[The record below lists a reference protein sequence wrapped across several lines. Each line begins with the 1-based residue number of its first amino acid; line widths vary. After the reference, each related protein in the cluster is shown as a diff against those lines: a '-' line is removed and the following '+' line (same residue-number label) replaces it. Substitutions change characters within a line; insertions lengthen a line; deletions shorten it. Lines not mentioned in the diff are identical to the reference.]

1 MDTRAKDLISE
12 ALGKIHEMADANTVM
27 GDPIKVDG
35 ITIIPVSK
43 VSYGFAGGGSDLP
56 VKSEKEAFGGGTGGG
71 MTLQPLGFLIV
82 SNGDVKFIQI
92 NLDTSKTSAVVN
104 MIPDLIDKI
113 KDIAGGKGDKSD
125 KSEASAVTDAVDGE
139 IVEDKE

>member
-1 MDTRAKDLISE
+1 MDTKAKDLISE

-56 VKSEKEAFGGGTGGG
+56 TKNEKEAFGGGTGGG

-113 KDIAGGKGDKSD
+113 KDIAGGKGDKS
-125 KSEASAVTDAVDGE
+125 EASAVTDAVDGE

>member
-71 MTLQPLGFLIV
+71 MTLQPLGFLVV
-82 SNGDVKFIQI
+82 SNGDVRFIQI

-104 MIPDLIDKI
+104 MIPELLDKI
-113 KDIAGGKGDKSD
+113 KDMVGSKGDKS
-125 KSEASAVTDAVDGE
+125 AAAVVSDAVDGE
-139 IVEDKE
+139 ISEDKE

>member
-71 MTLQPLGFLIV
+71 MTLQPLGFLVV
-82 SNGDVKFIQI
+82 SNGDVRFIQI

-113 KDIAGGKGDKSD
+113 KDIAGGKGDKS
-125 KSEASAVTDAVDGE
+125 AAAVVSDAVDGE
-139 IVEDKE
+139 ISEDKE

>member
-71 MTLQPLGFLIV
+71 MTLQPLGFLVV

-104 MIPDLIDKI
+104 MIPEIIDKI
-113 KDIAGGKGDKSD
+113 KDMVGNKEDKSA
-125 KSEASAVTDAVDGE
+125 ASVISDAVDGE
-139 IVEDKE
+139 ISEDKE

>member
-71 MTLQPLGFLIV
+71 MTLQPLGFLVV
-82 SNGDVKFIQI
+82 SNGDVRFIQI

-104 MIPDLIDKI
+104 MIPELLDKI
-113 KDIAGGKGDKSD
+113 KDMVGSKGDKT
-125 KSEASAVTDAVDGE
+125 EAVVSDAVDGE
-139 IVEDKE
+139 ITEDKE

>member
-71 MTLQPLGFLIV
+71 MTLQPLGFLVV
-82 SNGDVKFIQI
+82 SNGDVRFIQI

-104 MIPDLIDKI
+104 MIPELLDKI
-113 KDIAGGKGDKSD
+113 KDMVGSKGDKS
-125 KSEASAVTDAVDGE
+125 AAAVVSDAVDGE
-139 IVEDKE
+139 ITEDKE

>member
-1 MDTRAKDLISE
+1 MDTKAKDLISE

-56 VKSEKEAFGGGTGGG
+56 TKNEKEAFGGGTGGG

-113 KDIAGGKGDKSD
+113 KDIAWGKGDKSD

>member
-71 MTLQPLGFLIV
+71 MTLQPLGFLVV
-82 SNGDVKFIQI
+82 SNGDVRFIQI

-104 MIPDLIDKI
+104 MIPELLDKI
-113 KDIAGGKGDKSD
+113 KDMVGSKGDKS
-125 KSEASAVTDAVDGE
+125 AVAVVSDAVDGE
-139 IVEDKE
+139 ISEDKE

>member
-12 ALGKIHEMADANTVM
+12 ALGKIHEMADADTVM
-27 GDPIKVDG
+27 GTPLKVDG

-56 VKSEKEAFGGGTGGG
+56 TKSEKEAFGGGTGGG
-71 MTLQPLGFLIV
+71 MTLQPLGFLVV

-104 MIPDLIDKI
+104 MIPDLLDKI
-113 KDIAGGKGDKSD
+113 KGMVGSKGDKSAD
-125 KSEASAVTDAVDGE
+125 SVGSDVIDAAE
-139 IVEDKE
+139 STKEEE

>member
-71 MTLQPLGFLIV
+71 MTLQPLGFLVV
-82 SNGDVKFIQI
+82 SGGDVRFIQI

-104 MIPDLIDKI
+104 MIPELLDKI
-113 KDIAGGKGDKSD
+113 KDMVGSKGDKT
-125 KSEASAVTDAVDGE
+125 AAAVVSDAVDGE
-139 IVEDKE
+139 ITEDKE

>member
-71 MTLQPLGFLIV
+71 MTLQPLGFLVV
-82 SNGDVKFIQI
+82 SNGDVRFIQI

-104 MIPDLIDKI
+104 MIPELLDKI
-113 KDIAGGKGDKSD
+113 KDMVGSKGDKT
-125 KSEASAVTDAVDGE
+125 AAAVVSDAVDGE
-139 IVEDKE
+139 ISEDKE

>member
-71 MTLQPLGFLIV
+71 MTLQPLGFLVV

-104 MIPDLIDKI
+104 MIPELIDKI
-113 KDIAGGKGDKSD
+113 KDMVSSKEDKTA
-125 KSEASAVTDAVDGE
+125 ASVVSDAVDGE
-139 IVEDKE
+139 IAEDKE

>member
-71 MTLQPLGFLIV
+71 MTLQPLGFLVV

-92 NLDTSKTSAVVN
+92 NLNFVQMFQSLDVKLLLNWNINKLTNYNRYCSVGLRA
-104 MIPDLIDKI
+104 
-113 KDIAGGKGDKSD
+113 
-125 KSEASAVTDAVDGE
+125 
-139 IVEDKE
+139 

>member
-1 MDTRAKDLISE
+1 MDTKAKDLISE
-12 ALGKIHEMADANTVM
+12 ALGKIHEMADADTVM
-27 GDPIKVDG
+27 GTPVKVDG

-56 VKSEKEAFGGGTGGG
+56 TKNEKEAFGGGTGGG
-71 MTLQPLGFLIV
+71 MTLQPLGFLVV

-104 MIPDLIDKI
+104 MIPDLMDKI
-113 KDIAGGKGDKSD
+113 KDMVGSKGDKSA
-125 KSEASAVTDAVDGE
+125 ASDVTDAVDGE
-139 IVEDKE
+139 IAQDKE

>member
-27 GDPIKVDG
+27 GAPIKVDG

-71 MTLQPLGFLIV
+71 MTLQPLGFLVV
-82 SNGDVKFIQI
+82 SNGDVRFIQI

-104 MIPDLIDKI
+104 MIPELLDKI
-113 KDIAGGKGDKSD
+113 KDMVGSKGDKT
-125 KSEASAVTDAVDGE
+125 AAAVVSDAVDGE
-139 IVEDKE
+139 ISEDKE

>member
-1 MDTRAKDLISE
+1 MDTKAKDLISE

-56 VKSEKEAFGGGTGGG
+56 TKNEKEAFGGGTGGG

>member
-1 MDTRAKDLISE
+1 MMDTRAKDLISE

-56 VKSEKEAFGGGTGGG
+56 TKSEKEAFGGGTGGG
-71 MTLQPLGFLIV
+71 MTLQPLGFLVV
-82 SNGDVKFIQI
+82 SGGDVKFLQI

-113 KDIAGGKGDKSD
+113 KGIAGNKSD
-125 KSEASAVTDAVDGE
+125 DNKASSAVEAVEGE
-139 IVEDKE
+139 ITEPED